1 MVLLED
7 MIEAYYDCR
16 KKKRN
21 TASAVVFEVDYEVK
35 LLDLVRRINDR
46 SYTPGKS
53 ICFVVRYPRYREV
66 FAAAFE
72 DRIPHHY
79 IYNRLNPLFEN
90 IFGDRIF
97 NCRDNKGQLYGVK
110 MLAADIKTCSENYT
124 QDCFVIRL
132 DIKAFFMSID
142 KAMLAEKVDT
152 FIVENYVGDDK
163 EDLRFL
169 CRVVIMH
176 DPEKNCVLRSPAE
189 FWKHLPKEK
198 SLFTNGEGKGIAIGN
213 LFAQLFANFLLWFL
227 EAVFKESGIAFHG
240 RYVDDIYAIDKSKE
254 KLLALV
260 PKIRIR
266 LLELGLR
273 LNEKKFYL
281 QHYAKGIQFTGAIA
295 KPGRIYPLRRNVRK
309 FKESV
314 RKLNQCRTADEV
326 LNILPTVNSYLGL
339 LIHYSTYT
347 IRKRELSK
355 LDKPVFE
362 FIYIKGNYESIAI
375 KRKYTKRYEII
386 QRIKE
391 EDRKYKNQTLW
402 K

>member
-16 KKKRN
+16 RNKRN
-21 TASAVVFEVDYEVK
+21 TVSAVEFEMDYEVK

-53 ICFVVRYPRYREV
+53 ICFVVKYPRYREV

-79 IYNRLNPLFEN
+79 IYNRLNPLFEG

-97 NCRDNKGQLYGVK
+97 NCRECKGQLYGVK
-110 MLAADIKTCSENYT
+110 MLADDLRKCSNGYT
-124 QDCFVIRL
+124 VDCFVLKL

-142 KAMLAEKVDT
+142 KPLLVRLVDD

-176 DPEKNCVLRSPAE
+176 NPEKNCELRSPLE
-189 FWKHLPKEK
+189 YWDHLPKEK

-213 LFAQLFANFLLWFL
+213 LFAQLFANFLLWSL
-227 EAVFKESGIAFHG
+227 EGLFAKHGIVYHG
-240 RYVDDIYAIDKSKE
+240 RYVDDMYAISSDKG
-254 KLLALV
+254 KLLALI
-260 PKIRIR
+260 PDIREHLAKI
-266 LLELGLR
+266 GLR

-281 QHYAKGIQFTGAIA
+281 QHYSKGIRFTGAVV
-295 KPGRIYPLRRNVRK
+295 KPGRIYPIRRNVKK
-309 FKESV
+309 FEEEV
-314 RKLNQCRTADEV
+314 CKLNSCKTADEV
-326 LNILPTVNSYLGL
+326 LAVVPTVNSYLGMLVHYNTYELRRRVL
-339 LIHYSTYT
+339 L
-347 IRKRELSK
+347 R
-355 LDKPVFE
+355 LDHPIYK
-362 FIYIKGNYESIAI
+362 FIYIKGHYESIAI
-375 KRKYTKRYEII
+375 KKRYRKDYKMI
-386 QRIKE
+386 QRIRE
-391 EDRKYKNQTLW
+391 EDRRKVTA
-402 K
+402 